1 MANYEY
7 MCEDKHITVDVRS
20 MTEESKPT
28 IICEICTKEAKRVYS
43 APPVQFKGSG
53 FYSSRG

>member
-1 MANYEY
+1 MATYEY
-7 MCEDKHITVDVRS
+7 ICEDNHVTVENRS

-28 IICEICTKEAKRVYS
+28 VVCEVCTKTAKRVYS
-43 APPVQFKGSG
+43 PPPVQFKGSG

>member
-1 MANYEY
+1 MATYEY
-7 MCEDKHITVDVRS
+7 MCDDKHVTVEVRS
-20 MTEESKPT
+20 MAEESKQT
-28 IICEICTKEAKRVYS
+28 VDCELCTKPARRVYS